1 MTFLRRS
8 KMLRQGLFGLAAM
21 MTASVASQS
30 AIGAIIYN
38 GDFEIGYIKTD
49 SKDTNNGFYYGALGP
64 DCQDSINHYSDDN
77 DNRVQKRYA
86 RKGTYA
92 NAQTIKYNCD
102 YRLLNNG
109 DYQKPRQA
117 VSIYRALPLVENT
130 AYWIGF
136 SFMLDKNWV
145 SDYSNNPDNLFQLFK
160 ETTGNW
166 NARADGANAI
176 NIREAN
182 GKFTANFR
190 NSYDSKGNAKKF
202 SWPTVKNKW
211 QDLAFNIKLCR
222 KNTPGCNGFIRMY
235 LNGNPT
241 PVFTHSGPN
250 TEADA
255 HKLVMNLY
263 KFSWICQ
270 DASNKTM
277 KQCLDNR
284 AATRSK
290 ANRTVYFDELK
301 VGNSSSSLREVS
313 PGGNAP
319 PPPPTSE
326 DPVPNMTCSKA
337 DSAITKGI
345 AAGWYRHDIADKS
358 EWAYKITTKNGYC
371 LSDSWKSEPFPSL
384 TCQKAKSAIQKGL
397 TNGWYRHNITDSS
410 DWNHRITVK
419 NAYCFAN

>member
-1 MTFLRRS
+1 MLFKCGKEIRR
-8 KMLRQGLFGLAAM
+8 KLMMLAVIVTG
-21 MTASVASQS
+21 SVASQVVV
-30 AIGAIIYN
+30 GAIIYN
-38 GDFEIGYIKTD
+38 GDFETGYIKPN
-49 SKDTNNGFYYGALGP
+49 SSDTNNGFYYGAFGP
-64 DCQDSINHYSDDN
+64 NCMFSPKNYSDDN
-77 DNRVQKRYA
+77 DNRVQTKYV
-86 RKGTYA
+86 RKGSYA
-92 NAQTIKYNCD
+92 NAQTIKYHCD
-102 YRLLNNG
+102 YGVFNG
-109 DYQKPRQA
+109 GPQKPRQEL
-117 VSIYRALPLVENT
+117 SIYKALPMKENR

-136 SFMLDKNWV
+136 SFMLDKSWV

-160 ETTGNW
+160 EKTGSW
-166 NARADGANAI
+166 NARADGANAV
-176 NIREAN
+176 NIKEVN
-182 GKFTANFR
+182 GKFTATFR
-190 NSYDSKGNAKKF
+190 NSYDSNGNAKQF

-211 QDLAFNIKLCR
+211 QDVAFNIKFCR
-222 KNTPGCNGFIRMY
+222 KNTANCNGFIRMY
-235 LNGNPT
+235 LNGNPA
-241 PVFTHSGPN
+241 PVFSHNGPN

-255 HKLVMNLY
+255 HKLMINLY
-263 KFSWICQ
+263 KYNWICQ
-270 DASNKTM
+270 DASNKTK

-313 PGGNAP
+313 PGGMAP

-337 DSAITKGI
+337 DSAITNGI
-345 AAGWYRHDIADKS
+345 AAGWYKHDVADKS
-358 EWAYKITTKNGYC
+358 KWEYKITTKNGYC

>member
-1 MTFLRRS
+1 
-8 KMLRQGLFGLAAM
+8 MLRQGLFGLAAM

-30 AIGAIIYN
+30 AIGAILYN
-38 GDFEIGYIKTD
+38 GDFEIGYIKTG
-49 SKDTNNGFYYGALGP
+49 SSDTDNGFFYGALGP
-64 DCQDSINHYSDDN
+64 DCQKSMNQYSDDN
-77 DNRVQKRYA
+77 DNRVQKQYV

-102 YRLLNNG
+102 YSALNG
-109 DYQKPRQA
+109 GLYQKPRQA
-117 VSIYRALPLVENT
+117 VSIYKALPLVENT

-136 SFMLDKNWV
+136 SFMLDKNWI
-145 SDYSNNPDNLFQLFK
+145 SDYYHNPDGIFQLFK
-160 ETTGNW
+160 ETASNGKP
-166 NARADGANAI
+166 RANAAYAVGI
-176 NIREAN
+176 EEAE
-182 GKFTANFR
+182 GKITARFR
-190 NSYDSKGNAKKF
+190 NSYDSSGVSKTY

-211 QDLAFNIKLCR
+211 QDVAFHIKLC
-222 KNTPGCNGFIRMY
+222 KKSTPNCNGFIRMY
-235 LNGNPT
+235 LNGDPT
-241 PVFTHSGPN
+241 PVFTHNGPN
-250 TEADA
+250 TEADT
-255 HKLVMNLY
+255 HKLVMNIY
-263 KFSWICQ
+263 KWNWVCKAAHEKSI
-270 DASNKTM
+270 
-277 KQCLDNR
+277 KQCLENR
-284 AATRSK
+284 NDTRSK
-290 ANRTVYFDELK
+290 ANRTLYFDELK

-313 PGGNAP
+313 PGGIAP

-337 DSAITKGI
+337 DSSISKGI
-345 AAGWYRHDIADKS
+345 AAGWYKHDIADKS